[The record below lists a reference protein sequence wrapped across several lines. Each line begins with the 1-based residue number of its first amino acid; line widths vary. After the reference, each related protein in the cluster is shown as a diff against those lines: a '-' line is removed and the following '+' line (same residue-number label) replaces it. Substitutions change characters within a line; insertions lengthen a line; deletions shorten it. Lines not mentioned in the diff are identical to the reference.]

1 MNEWKTEIDNFTHF
15 ILNLQN
21 QQWNAN
27 LSLKIENKYTHA
39 HTHHHKFTHNIHKQT
54 ERHTQTLLAVSMS
67 ILQNFFFSLTEN
79 RRCCF
84 IVASLLWILC
94 PRFSYIY
101 AKLPM
106 YGKLCFTDASLLWI
120 VCPC

>member
-39 HTHHHKFTHNIHKQT
+39 HTHNHKFTHN
-54 ERHTQTLLAVSMS
+54 RHRQKNRKTDTNIVGCVYVHVTKLL
-67 ILQNFFFSLTEN
+67 F
-79 RRCCF
+79 
-84 IVASLLWILC
+84 
-94 PRFSYIY
+94 
-101 AKLPM
+101 
-106 YGKLCFTDASLLWI
+106 
-120 VCPC
+120 